1 MKKKLL
7 LIAILFLTFAFHG
20 VGKDKIYLK
29 IKEKSKA
36 KNSTFEL
43 GLYYMG
49 KRNTELLGFFS
60 DFDIFYKNNQD
71 ERVLDYLKKDENYM
85 YNMLDYYSDKITKN
99 CDYDCK
105 SRLMKFYENLYEK
118 TKDIEILTNI
128 LKYKEIIGEYEYE
141 RIKEIGINNNSIKAL
156 NEESK
161 FKNKE
166 IEEKNKNYKID
177 IDKRRYRV
185 IQEQILN
192 PSSKVLLCADYR
204 NIYLIFIEND
214 KKIIEKIDSYDDEVD
229 SPELKI
235 NKSGNLF
242 IINYFRNIYVY
253 GFKDEKFF
261 SIFNGYDDVP
271 LSKYFKY
278 ELDKQNINTVVNDD
292 FGYSNIVKV
301 DKLPNE
307 KEIIMETISDD
318 DNVERKLYY
327 TFIIVKDKLLMSVME
342 DRYIYEV
349 IIDENLKY
357 KLKYINKNQI

>member
-20 VGKDKIYLK
+20 VGEDKIYLK
-29 IKEKSKA
+29 IMEK
-36 KNSTFEL
+36 
-43 GLYYMG
+43 
-49 KRNTELLGFFS
+49 RITELMGFFS
-60 DFDIFYKNNQD
+60 DFDIFYENNQD

-85 YNMLDYYSDKITKN
+85 YNILDYYSNKITEN
-99 CDYDCK
+99 CDDDHDYDCD
-105 SRLMKFYENLYEK
+105 RLIKFYENLYEK

-128 LKYKEIIGEYEYE
+128 LKYKKIIGEYEYE

-253 GFKDEKFF
+253 GFKDEKLF
-261 SIFNGYDDVP
+261 SVFNGYDDVP

-278 ELDKQNINTVVNDD
+278 ELDKQNINTVINDD

-318 DNVERKLYY
+318 DNVERKFYY
-327 TFIIVKDKLLMSVME
+327 TFVIAKDKLLMSVME

-357 KLKYINKNQI
+357 KLKYINKN